1 VVNGPGPARSIR
13 SFARQASCWARS
25 KKTVF
30 PSRTGLEEEEPVT
43 QGHQGSPG
51 IGQASERNR
60 MLEEKDTGGF
70 AMLQRSSLLKKI
82 TDGVGSEDGER
93 AGDEENGAS
102 CQDLPD
108 LTQGR
113 DNCVTNG

>member
-1 VVNGPGPARSIR
+1 LG
-13 SFARQASCWARS
+13 RS
-25 KKTVF
+25 KKTVL

-51 IGQASERNR
+51 IGRASERNR

-82 TDGVGSEDGER
+82 TDGGDQKMENER
-93 AGDEENGAS
+93 ATRRMAHLVKTY
-102 CQDLPD
+102 Q
-108 LTQGR
+108 T
-113 DNCVTNG
+113 